1 MRKKCKR
8 KVWSTAINPIA
19 HAIAGAAITDS
30 TSLNK
35 LRLGELS
42 ALDAMKRGMAT
53 VEDWRILTDMMNI
66 SEMMGKQGIGPE
78 VLSWCEQAQESLLK
92 AAQRFEST
100 GAMGLDGQ
108 GIKALT
114 EVYEYH
120 DLQRTSIARS
130 VYENMIEKTRR
141 RIRAHGKDVVSI

>member
-78 VLSWCEQAQESLLK
+78 VLPWCEQAQESLLK
-92 AAQRFEST
+92 AAKRFEST
-100 GAMGLDGQ
+100 GAMGLNGQ

-130 VYENMIEKTRR
+130 VYEDMIEKTRR